1 LVVAAACLWPLLPLA
16 GQADG
21 HRIEVHAG
29 RWLGGNHSQVYQLR
43 SGGHFA
49 GPLSH
54 GVTVL
59 ATVHDSLGRHR
70 AFYGAGYDL
79 LLFRPT
85 RGLGAYGI
93 LGVAL
98 GLSTDTAPQRLAAQW
113 SLGFGLEWRP
123 VTLIGVGVE
132 SRYRVEDRGPRGFWA
147 ARDTRT
153 GLSWTAG
160 VSLRW
165 GGGGA
170 KPAAATPRLSGPA
183 PDTRPMAVTGAA
195 GDVVR
200 VALDAVGA
208 PYRWGGTAENG
219 FDCSGLVQYAY
230 AQYGVSLPR
239 TSRDQAAMGAAVPP
253 VLSALAPGDILLF
266 AGRPGGGVTHVGL
279 YVGEGRFIHS
289 GSTGVQLSLLEYGD
303 ANGAYWLER
312 WVGARRIIV

>member
-1 LVVAAACLWPLLPLA
+1 MAAGCGWPLFSLP
-16 GQADG
+16 GQGDG
-21 HRIEVHAG
+21 HRIEVQAG
-29 RWLGGNHSQVYQLR
+29 RWLGGNHSQIYQLR

-49 GPLSH
+49 GPFSH
-54 GVTVL
+54 GLTVL

-79 LLFRPT
+79 MIFRPT

-93 LGVAL
+93 LGVSL

-123 VTLIGVGVE
+123 LSLVAIGVE

-147 ARDTRT
+147 AQDTRT

-160 VSLRW
+160 VALRW
-165 GGGGA
+165 GGGGG
-170 KPAAATPRLSGPA
+170 KPAPAVTSRPTVPA
-183 PDTRPMAVTGAA
+183 PVTAPLAVTGAA
-195 GDVVR
+195 SDVVR

-230 AQYGVSLPR
+230 SQYGVSLPR
-239 TSRDQAAMGAAVPP
+239 MSRDQATTGAAVPP

-266 AGRPGGGVTHVGL
+266 AAQPGGGVTHVGM
-279 YVGEGRFIHS
+279 YVGERRFIHS
-289 GSTGVQLSLLEYGD
+289 GGTGVRLSLLDHGD
-303 ANGAYWLER
+303 ATGAYWLER
-312 WVGARRIIV
+312 WVGARRIIL